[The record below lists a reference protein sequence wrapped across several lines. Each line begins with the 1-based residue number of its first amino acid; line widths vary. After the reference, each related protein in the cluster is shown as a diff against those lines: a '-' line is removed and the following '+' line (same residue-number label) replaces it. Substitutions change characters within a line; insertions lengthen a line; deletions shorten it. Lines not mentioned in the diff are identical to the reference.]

1 MSASKKER
9 FKDYQPLVIALV
21 ALLLAFLCSNYAF
34 MLFRIVGQS
43 MEPTLS
49 ENNWVV
55 VSRLAYQ
62 KNAPHMGDLIT
73 FHKDDVTDEVLV
85 KRVIGCPDDV
95 IEIKWGEMI
104 INGQA
109 VMESFASLPRE
120 LSMEAITVPIG
131 SYFVLGDN
139 HQFSNDSSVWDNPFV
154 SEDDLIGKV
163 SLLIYPGF
171 EVLN

>member
-1 MSASKKER
+1 MSASKKGR

-21 ALLLAFLCSNYAF
+21 ALLLAFLCSNYVF

-62 KNAPHMGDLIT
+62 RTSPHMGDLIT
-73 FHKDDVTDEVLV
+73 FRKDDVTDEVLV
-85 KRVIGCPDDV
+85 KRVIGCPYDV
-95 IEIKWGEMI
+95 IEIKQGELI
-104 INGQA
+104 INGRVVTA
-109 VMESFASLPRE
+109 SFASLPQE
-120 LSMEAITVPIG
+120 LSMEAITIPTG

-139 HQFSNDSSVWDNPFV
+139 HQVSNDSSVWDNPFV

-163 SLLIYPGF
+163 SLLIYPTF